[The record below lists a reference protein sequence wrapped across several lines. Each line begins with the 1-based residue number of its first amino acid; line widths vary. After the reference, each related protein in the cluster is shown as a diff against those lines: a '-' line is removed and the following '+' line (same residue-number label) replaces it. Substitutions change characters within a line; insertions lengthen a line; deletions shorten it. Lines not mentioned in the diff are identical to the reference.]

1 MKEIKM
7 IKGEINNYRILK
19 QLKKNGSLK
28 IESRKQTVDHEKKG
42 EEGHGEKTQE
52 K

>member
-42 EEGHGEKTQE
+42 EEGCGEKTQE